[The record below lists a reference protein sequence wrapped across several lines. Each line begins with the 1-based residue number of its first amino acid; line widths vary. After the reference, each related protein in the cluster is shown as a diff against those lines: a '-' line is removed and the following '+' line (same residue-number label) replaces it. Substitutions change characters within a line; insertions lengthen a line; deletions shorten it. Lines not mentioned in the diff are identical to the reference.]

1 MSKEIKHTEQYEQKM
16 IGVVIA
22 DDHEMVLRGLRM
34 TIDSE
39 IDMELLGEARNGNQA
54 VALAHEMKP
63 DVILLDLQMPEL
75 DGIQA
80 ANIIHDENPDIA
92 ILVLT
97 SFRDDSQ
104 LFSAMRAGISGYLLK
119 DMDGEELVNAI
130 RSAAKGEPQLHP
142 DIARRL
148 MERAPL
154 PSDPFKD
161 LTSREKDVLILIARG
176 FSNKEIGQALS
187 LTEATVKGYVS
198 TILSKLNI
206 SDRTQAALIAVRYGL
221 ITQDDLPN
229 MGSF

>member
-1 MSKEIKHTEQYEQKM
+1 MSNKQNRNVQNEQKM

-34 TIDSE
+34 TINSE
-39 IDMELLGEARNGNQA
+39 TDMELLGEARNGNQA
-54 VALAHEMKP
+54 VELAREMKP
-63 DVILLDLQMPEL
+63 DVILVDLQMPEL

-80 ANIIHDENPDIA
+80 ANIIHDQNPDIA

-97 SFRDDSQ
+97 SFGDDSQ

-130 RSAAKGEPQLHP
+130 RGAVRGEPQLHP

-148 MERAPL
+148 MERVPL

-198 TILSKLNI
+198 AILSKLNI

-221 ITQDDLPN
+221 INQDDLPD
-229 MGSF
+229 MGSL